1 MLGEKLYKLRVLVKE
16 SSRQLFTS
24 NCKHRDAGVTAGI
37 FIKINVM
44 YKINNN
50 VEDKVIGEFEDD
62 LSFIEFVEKIVIENE
77 DYNFSVLG
85 VSDAIEYIEDYCS
98 DLELIY

>member
-1 MLGEKLYKLRVLVKE
+1 
-16 SSRQLFTS
+16 
-24 NCKHRDAGVTAGI
+24 
-37 FIKINVM
+37 M